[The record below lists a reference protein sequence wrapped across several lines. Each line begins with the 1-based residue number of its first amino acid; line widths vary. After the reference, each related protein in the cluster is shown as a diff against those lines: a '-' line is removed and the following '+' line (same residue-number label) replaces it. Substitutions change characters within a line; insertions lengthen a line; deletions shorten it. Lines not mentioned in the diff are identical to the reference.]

1 MEEFEDALNIM
12 TKQLEINIPIQEI
25 RDIATSLDLN
35 KDGQI
40 DFNEFLEAFRIVD
53 NMGKDRLNKSAGP
66 TRKLSIVLK
75 EGEDVSALP
84 DYRHTENN
92 NGSWNE
98 CHGFA

>member
-75 EGEDVSALP
+75 EE
-84 DYRHTENN
+84 
-92 NGSWNE
+92 
-98 CHGFA
+98 